1 MHHGDVSSIAAIEQT
16 SVSPWSAQLIAGE
29 FERPHGLQ
37 LVAVDGDDGAVLGW
51 CCCLYMASEAEL
63 LKIAIAPSH
72 RHHGVGT
79 ALLLRLED
87 GCRDRGC
94 SSLFLEVRAANT
106 AAIGLYEKL
115 KYYRIGCRKRYY
127 NTPQDDA
134 LILRKTLLAMTSN
147 LPFSGDLHYEN
158 SSGS

>member
-1 MHHGDVSSIAAIEQT
+1 MHHGDVSRIAAIEQA
-16 SVSPWSAQLIAGE
+16 SVSPWSAQFISGE
-29 FERPHGLQ
+29 LERSHGLQ
-37 LVAVDGDDGAVLGW
+37 LVAINGIDETILGW
-51 CCCLYMASEAEL
+51 CCCLYTASEAEL
-63 LKIAIAPSH
+63 LKIAVAPLQ

-87 GCRDRGC
+87 GCRDQGC
-94 SSLFLEVRAANT
+94 LSIFLEVRAANT
-106 AAIGLYEKL
+106 TAIGLYEKL
-115 KYYRIGCRKRYY
+115 KYLRIGCRKKYY

-134 LILRKTLLAMTSN
+134 LILRKTLLAKTSN